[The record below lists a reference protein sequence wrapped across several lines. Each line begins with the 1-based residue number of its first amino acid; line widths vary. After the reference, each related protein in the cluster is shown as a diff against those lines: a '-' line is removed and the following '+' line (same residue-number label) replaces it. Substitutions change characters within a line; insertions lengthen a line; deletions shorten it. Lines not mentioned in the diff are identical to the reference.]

1 MNNRNI
7 KSPKPNIRVGI
18 DFDKVLVNYPPLIPD
33 QFINW
38 IYKKRSKTLKYR
50 FPGKLEQK
58 LRILSH
64 YPLFRHPIV
73 ENVSAVKSFYK
84 KKIPVY
90 LISGRF
96 GFLEKRTE
104 NWLNIHKLKKYF
116 KEIYFNFENNQ
127 PHLFKDK
134 LMKKLKITH
143 FIDDDLDLLM
153 YLAKNNPKIK
163 FYWVDTSRVSK
174 RYIPFENIQKINSV
188 QDIINI

>member
-1 MNNRNI
+1 MKEKRS
-7 KSPKPNIRVGI
+7 KSPNSNIRIGF

-58 LRILSH
+58 IRILSH

-73 ENVSAVKSFYK
+73 ENVSAVKRFYNK
-84 KKIPVY
+84 NIPVF

-96 GFLEKRTE
+96 GFLDKRTE
-104 NWLNIHKLKKYF
+104 HWMKLHDLKKYF
-116 KEIYFNFENNQ
+116 QEIHFNFENNQ
-127 PHLFKDK
+127 PHIFKDSM
-134 LMKKLKITH
+134 MKKLKITH

-153 YLAKNNPKIK
+153 YLAKSNPKIK

-174 RYIPFENIQKINSV
+174 RYIPFENIQKINSA
-188 QDIINI
+188 QDIKNI